1 MFRFDEIREKKATK
15 QIQMLFPN
23 LFFID
28 TEILCL
34 QKRIIEHCQFNVNV
48 AHQSIGRHIYEQQQQ
63 QQQKTIK
70 IKIK

>member
-1 MFRFDEIREKKATK
+1 MRLEKKKATK

-28 TEILCL
+28 TEIMGL
-34 QKRIIEHCQFNVNV
+34 QKKNIEHCHFNVNV

-63 QQQKTIK
+63 QQKTIK
-70 IKIK
+70 VKIK